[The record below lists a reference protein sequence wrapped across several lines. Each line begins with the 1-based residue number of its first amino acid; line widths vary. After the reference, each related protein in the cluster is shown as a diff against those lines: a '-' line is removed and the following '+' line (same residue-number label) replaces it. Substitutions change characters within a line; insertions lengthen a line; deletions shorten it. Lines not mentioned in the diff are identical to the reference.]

1 MIANEKMTVDPIPF
15 DEQLLDLALSLKESG
30 LPWSPQTGCF
40 VWDPHGH
47 IPAPSPFSHRVY
59 FILSMSRF
67 LHIFG
72 DVEHMQDKLV
82 WLPTWYQAMHI
93 CIQMGVRRST
103 TTPNE
108 LAEAFLSPK
117 DEMVRLYKVI
127 GKALRKPAAKN
138 TGNASRPNANN
149 LNRWILRVMEAE
161 LGSLEHLPDAVKRR
175 VESVYR
181 DVSTAYV
188 GWRRIEEHK
197 KSDWVPPENMFEP
210 TLLNDLGH
218 FFSDYQHQIKTLEM
232 IRRTVNL
239 LRSIDRSK
247 DPEAHRQLVK
257 RLAKHTERNVLTH
270 RIMEQLTAP
279 SKTHP
284 RHESKAPGH

>member
-1 MIANEKMTVDPIPF
+1 MIVNGKMTVDPIPF
-15 DEQLLDLALSLKESG
+15 DKQLLDLALNLKESG

-47 IPAPSPFSHRVY
+47 IPAPSPFPHRVY

-67 LHIFG
+67 MHIFG

-93 CIQMGVRRST
+93 CMQMGVRRST
-103 TTPNE
+103 TIPND

-117 DEMVRLYKVI
+117 DEIVRLYKVI
-127 GKALRKPAAKN
+127 GKALRKPVAKN
-138 TGNASRPNANN
+138 TGNAPRPNAKN
-149 LNRWILRVMEAE
+149 LNRWSLRVMEAE
-161 LGSLEHLPDAVKRR
+161 LGSLAHLPDAVKRR

-188 GWRRIEEHK
+188 GWRRIQEHK
-197 KSDWVPPENMFEP
+197 NNDWVPPENMFEP

-239 LRSIDRSK
+239 LRSLDPSQ
-247 DPEAHRQLVK
+247 DPETHSQLVK
-257 RLAKHTERNVLTH
+257 RLAKNTERNELTN

-279 SKTHP
+279 IETHP
-284 RHESKAPGH
+284 RHESKVPGH